1 MLGTMAE
8 SNLDRLRGL
17 MRVTSQPAIT
27 IATAEEV
34 YALNLVRDAA
44 ADQGMVCYRWTL
56 TGGLQ
61 DAAMEDTGQSS
72 ETQLAERALRQIASE
87 GKPGV
92 YVMLDL
98 GHHLDEV
105 KVARALR
112 EALFRANE
120 QAQLIVLIDHE
131 RITQPVLRQYAAEFE
146 IMPPDTEEIE
156 RLVRTQLRAHHR
168 HTPIEIDVKRSEWEA
183 MIRNLRG
190 LTRRQIQNIVA
201 EVVRDDLRLDGDD
214 LPRIVARKREYVKAD
229 GLLEFIEAPATLDDI
244 GGLKNLKKWLSSR
257 LLTTEAEAEEHG
269 LDSPRGVLMLGVQGA
284 GKSLCA
290 KAISAAWKRPLLR
303 LDPTSLYDRYVG
315 SSENRL
321 RTALHQAELMAP
333 IILWIDE
340 IEKGFASVSNSGADG
355 GLSRRMFG
363 SLLTWMQEHRE
374 PVFIVA
380 TANDIE
386 SLPPELMRKGRF
398 DEIFFVDLPGEEA
411 RQAILEIHLRKR
423 RLNPEDFDLKKLIKA
438 TEGFSGA
445 EIEQGIIA
453 ARHEAFAD
461 RQSVTT
467 ERLLAVFNDSPP
479 LSVTMAEKVAKLRQ
493 WAKGRCVMAG

>member
-1 MLGTMAE
+1 MAE

-61 DAAMEDTGQSS
+61 DAAMEDTGESS

-87 GKPGV
+87 RKPGV
-92 YVMLDL
+92 YAMLDL
-98 GHHLDEV
+98 GHHLDDV

-112 EALFRANE
+112 EALFRANQ
-120 QAQLIVLIDHE
+120 QAQIIVLIDHE
-131 RITQPVLRQYAAEFE
+131 RITEPVLRQYAAEFE
-146 IMPPDTEEIE
+146 IMPPDAEEVE

-168 HTPIEIDVKRSEWEA
+168 HTPIEVDVKRSEWEA

-201 EVVRDDLRLDGDD
+201 EVVRDDHRFDSDD

-244 GGLKNLKKWLSSR
+244 GGLNNLKKWLSSR

-453 ARHEAFAD
+453 ARHEAFAQ

-467 ERLLAVFNDSPP
+467 EGLLGVFNDSPP

>member
-1 MLGTMAE
+1 MLRDMAE
-8 SNLDRLRGL
+8 SNLDRLREL

-44 ADQGMVCYRWTL
+44 ADQGMVCHRWTL

-61 DAAMEDTGQSS
+61 DASIEDDGQSS
-72 ETQLAERALRQIASE
+72 ETQPAERALQKIASE
-87 GKPGV
+87 RQPGV

-98 GHHLDEV
+98 MHHIDEV

-112 EALFRANE
+112 EALFRAND
-120 QAQLIVLIDHE
+120 QAQLLVLIDHE
-131 RITQPVLRQYAAEFE
+131 PIKEPVLCQYAAEFE
-146 IMPPDTEEIE
+146 IMPPDTNEIE
-156 RLVRTQLRAHHR
+156 RLVRTQLRVHHR
-168 HTPIEIDVKRSEWEA
+168 HTPIEVDVKRSEWDA

-190 LTRRQIQNIVA
+190 LTRRQITNIVA
-201 EVVRDDLRLDGDD
+201 EVVRDDRRFDGDD
-214 LPRIVARKREYVKAD
+214 LPRVVARKREYVQAD

-244 GGLKNLKKWLSSR
+244 GGLKTLKKWLSSR

-290 KAISAAWKRPLLR
+290 KAISAAWRRPLLR
-303 LDPTSLYDRYVG
+303 LDPTALYDRFVG
-315 SSENRL
+315 SSESRL
-321 RTALHQAELMAP
+321 RAALRQAELMAP

-340 IEKGFASVSNSGADG
+340 IEKGFASMGSGGTDG

-411 RQAILEIHLRKR
+411 RRAILKIHLRKR
-423 RLNPEDFDLKKLIKA
+423 RLDAASFDLEKLIAA
-438 TEGFSGA
+438 TDGFSGA

-453 ARHEAFAD
+453 ARHEAFS
-461 RQSVTT
+461 RREKVTT
-467 ERLLAVFNDSPP
+467 DMLLGVLAASPP
-479 LSVTMAEKVAKLRQ
+479 LSVTMAEKVAQLRQ
-493 WAKGRCVMAG
+493 WAQGRCVMAD

>member
-1 MLGTMAE
+1 MLGGMAE
-8 SNLDRLRGL
+8 TNLDRLRGL

-44 ADQGMVCYRWTL
+44 ADQGMVCHRWTL

-61 DAAMEDTGQSS
+61 DAAMEDSGHPS
-72 ETQLAERALRQIASE
+72 ETQQAEHALRKIASE
-87 GKPGV
+87 RQPGV

-98 GHHLDEV
+98 GHHIDEV

-112 EALFRANE
+112 EALFRAND
-120 QAQLIVLIDHE
+120 QAQLLVLIDHD
-131 RITQPVLRQYAAEFE
+131 RIASPVVRQYAAEFE
-146 IMPPDTEEIE
+146 VLPPDTDEIE

-168 HTPIEIDVKRSEWEA
+168 HTPIEVDLKRSEWDA

-190 LTRRQIQNIVA
+190 LTRRQIRNIVA
-201 EVVRDDLRLDGDD
+201 EVVRDDRRFDGDD

-229 GLLEFIEAPATLDDI
+229 GLLEFIEAPTTLDDI
-244 GGLKNLKKWLSSR
+244 GGLKTLKKWLSSR

-290 KAISAAWKRPLLR
+290 KAISAAWHRPLLR
-303 LDPTSLYDRYVG
+303 LDPTALYDRFVG
-315 SSENRL
+315 SSESRL
-321 RTALHQAELMAP
+321 RAALHQAELMAP

-340 IEKGFASVSNSGADG
+340 IEKGFASMGSGGTDG

-411 RQAILEIHLRKR
+411 RRAILEIHLRKR
-423 RLNPEDFDLKKLIKA
+423 RLEPGDFDLSRLIAA
-438 TEGFSGA
+438 TDGFSGA

-453 ARHEAFAD
+453 ARHEAFS
-461 RQSVTT
+461 RRERVTT
-467 ERLLAVFNDSPP
+467 ESLLSVIEASPP
-479 LSVTMAEKVAKLRQ
+479 LSVTMAEKVDELRR
-493 WAKGRCVMAG
+493 WARGRCVMAD

>member
-1 MLGTMAE
+1 MSET
-8 SNLDRLRGL
+8 NLDRLRGL
-17 MRVTSQPAIT
+17 MKVTSQPAIT

-44 ADQGMVCYRWTL
+44 ADQGMACYRWTL

-61 DAAMEDTGQSS
+61 DAGVEDHGIVADT
-72 ETQLAERALRQIASE
+72 EAPEKALRHVARSRQ
-87 GKPGV
+87 PGI
-92 YVMLDL
+92 YAMMDL
-98 GHHLDEV
+98 GPHLEDV
-105 KVARALR
+105 KVSRALR

-120 QAQLIVLIDHE
+120 QAQLIVLIDHD
-131 RITQPVLRQYAAEFE
+131 RISEPVIRQYSAEFE
-146 IMPPDTEEIE
+146 IHPPDVDEIE
-156 RLVRTQLRAHHR
+156 RLVRTQLRTHHR
-168 HTPIEIDVKRSEWEA
+168 HAPIEIDVKRSEWEA

-190 LTRRQIQNIVA
+190 LTRRQIRNIIA
-201 EVVRDDLRLDGDD
+201 EVVRDDHRFDSDD
-214 LPRIVARKREYVKAD
+214 LPRIVARKREYVQAD
-229 GLLEFIEAPATLDDI
+229 GLLEFIDAPTALDDI
-244 GGLKNLKKWLSSR
+244 GGLRTLKKWLSSR

-303 LDPTSLYDRYVG
+303 LDPTALYDRYVG
-315 SSENRL
+315 ESESRL
-321 RTALHQAELMAP
+321 RSALRQAELMAP

-340 IEKGFASVSNSGADG
+340 IEKGFASMGSTSGDG

-374 PVFIVA
+374 PVFMVA

-411 RQAILEIHLRKR
+411 RQAILKIHMRKR
-423 RLNPEDFDLKKLIKA
+423 RLNAEDFDLPALIAA

-453 ARHEAFAD
+453 SRHEAFS
-461 RQSVTT
+461 RRESVTT
-467 ERLLAVFNDSPP
+467 QSLLDIYAASPP
-479 LSVTMAEKVAKLRQ
+479 LSVTMAEKVAELRQ
-493 WAKGRCVMAG
+493 WAQGRCVMAD